1 MFVAVCHMDFLK
13 RLDWIVEGMD
23 KTVGILFGLPSL
35 GGKVL
40 SCRDELKTLVPGHD
54 VEFHDLDHFQTYL
67 RSILRFGTVV
77 NVYASRNQER

>member
-1 MFVAVCHMDFLK
+1 MDFLK

-23 KTVGILFGLPSL
+23 KGVGIVFGLPSL

-54 VEFHDLDHFQTYL
+54 VEFRNLDHFQTYL
-67 RSILRFGTVV
+67 RSILRFGTEV
-77 NVYASRNQER
+77 NVYPSLNEQR